1 MVDEAPSDG
10 YLTAWLA
17 EATGDDP
24 AHVRAELELGERR
37 RAFVA
42 CELIEAG
49 FTGAPLREQLM
60 RLTGVDEVQAHALIA
75 THAPAAE
82 PETADASQRDARL
95 AQNEIRFRELN
106 EQAAHLDPCEPAPD
120 RIELVCE
127 CSDREC
133 TRTFSMP
140 FSEYEWLRQNSWRFA
155 VLPGHEAPAVED
167 VVERNECYAIVEK
180 HAETHHLVEVA
191 DPRSS

>member
-1 MVDEAPSDG
+1 MVDEAASNGDV
-10 YLTAWLA
+10 TAWLA
-17 EATGDDP
+17 QATGDDP
-24 AHVRAELELGERR
+24 AHVRAELELGDRR

-60 RLTGVDEVQAHALIA
+60 RITGVDEIQAHALIA
-75 THAPAAE
+75 AHGPAADT
-82 PETADASQRDARL
+82 ETGEASQRDARL

-106 EQAAHLDPCEPAPD
+106 EQEAHLDPREPAPD
-120 RIELVCE
+120 RIDLVCE

-140 FSEYEWLRQNSWRFA
+140 FSEYEWLRQNPWRFA

-180 HAETHHLVEVA
+180 HSETHHQVEVA